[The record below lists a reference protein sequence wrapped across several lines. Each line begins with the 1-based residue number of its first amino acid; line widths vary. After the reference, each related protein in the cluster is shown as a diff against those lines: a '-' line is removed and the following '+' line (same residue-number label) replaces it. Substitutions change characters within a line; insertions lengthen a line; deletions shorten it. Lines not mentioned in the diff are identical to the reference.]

1 MELNKRGL
9 IAALHKESGISKA
22 QAGRIV
28 ELFFSEMAS
37 TLESG
42 ERVEI
47 RGLWSLRVKCYGA
60 YIGCNPK
67 TRDPVEVKPKKLPV
81 FKMGRALRQR
91 LNPKDCDV

>member
-9 IAALHKESGISKA
+9 IAALQKESGLSKA

-37 TLESG
+37 TLEKG

-47 RGLWSLRVKCYGA
+47 RGLWSLRVKSYGA
-60 YIGCNPK
+60 YIGRNPK
-67 TRDPVEVKPKKLPV
+67 TREPVEVKPKKLPV
-81 FKMGRALRQR
+81 FKMGRVLRQW
-91 LNPKDCDV
+91 LNTNDCDV